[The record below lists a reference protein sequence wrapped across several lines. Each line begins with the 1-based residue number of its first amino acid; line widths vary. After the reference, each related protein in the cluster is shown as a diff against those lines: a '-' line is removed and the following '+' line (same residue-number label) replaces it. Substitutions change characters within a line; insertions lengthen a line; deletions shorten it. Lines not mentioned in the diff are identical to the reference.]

1 MLKMVMIHRKRLFR
15 LGHAA
20 FVGLDAEELMLPVRH
35 ELNVVRQT
43 LAGYASIGIRD
54 THPLATGGLSTQ
66 VSILA
71 CLARARSFMFT
82 RRHLDDGAIAAEA
95 LLGQFAESTTP
106 PAAAP
111 CENSTAQGDTAA
123 QSVSRTEAADA
134 CAAVLPTTVIRT
146 LLTYLGLKSSGP
158 VADVKRRLAAQL
170 KVTTDPMLLALL
182 ESSFPG
188 CTSTVSAA
196 PSGVASP
203 INMSPMNS
211 GVASPIG
218 SGVASPFPVGGSGV
232 ASPFASD
239 VASPMS
245 IRSRVASPMFED

>member
-1 MLKMVMIHRKRLFR
+1 
-15 LGHAA
+15 
-20 FVGLDAEELMLPVRH
+20 
-35 ELNVVRQT
+35 
-43 LAGYASIGIRD
+43 
-54 THPLATGGLSTQ
+54 
-66 VSILA
+66 
-71 CLARARSFMFT
+71 MFT

-95 LLGQFAESTTP
+95 LLGQLAASTTP
-106 PAAAP
+106 PAAVP
-111 CENSTAQGDTAA
+111 CENSTAEGDTPAA

-158 VADVKRRLAAQL
+158 VNDVKRRLAAQL